1 MFQLTTGA
9 LRKMLDGQDV
19 VKPVLQI
26 LAIKNIQN
34 NMDGMT
40 RYKVTLHD
48 GESQHN
54 FGILA
59 TQKNSLVEDGS
70 MKIGSVIRLDEFAS
84 NILSKEPP
92 KIVVILLNFEI
103 MGEMDSKIQT
113 PSLNEPPVKKEAPV
127 VQSMKNDENV
137 EPKKEAPSNAKSFF
151 NNKEPV
157 QAPQKTVK
165 PPINNSVKPEPT
177 AANTQSGMFNNF
189 KIVGISSLNP
199 YQNKWSIKARV
210 INKSNIRTYN
220 NAKGEGRLFNVE
232 FMDSTGVIRATGFN
246 EQLDKFYETL
256 TIDNVYYVSKATLKT
271 ANRQYSKIDNDY
283 EMTFGNDTMIETCHE
298 TENMPR
304 LTLNLTPLSDL
315 INISPGTFVDL
326 IAIVKSAGDMSS
338 ITVKSTNK
346 ELNKRELYLVD
357 SSNSQ
362 ISCTL
367 WGKQAEDFDPAEHP
381 VILLKGAK
389 LSDYGGRSLSVGGS
403 TIMQLNPDI
412 PEAHTMRGWFDAS
425 GNEMTVTNLSDNK
438 RSAGEGTD
446 GNYVG
451 NTPWKSFDRLK
462 EEQMGMADKPDYFQ
476 VNGVVLYAKK
486 DNSMY
491 MACPGEKCNK
501 KVVDQNDGSY
511 RCEKCTKNYTEFKWR
526 MILNVNLCD
535 YSDSNWV
542 TLFQE
547 QAECVLET
555 SADVLGKLKSTN
567 DPSYDE
573 IFANAVF
580 KEYTFKLRAKQ
591 ETYNDEK
598 RLKITGVSAAPL
610 NYVEE
615 SKRLIENIRRYQP
628 KE

>member
-113 PSLNEPPVKKEAPV
+113 PSLNEPPVKKETPV
-127 VQSMKNDENV
+127 LQSMKNDENV

-232 FMDSTGVIRATGFN
+232 FMDSTGAIKATGFN

-283 EMTFGNDTMIETCHE
+283 EMTFSNETMIETCHE

-315 INISPGTFVDL
+315 INVSPGAFVDL

-526 MILNVNLCD
+526 MILSVNLCD

-567 DPSYDE
+567 DPGYDE

-615 SKRLIENIRRYQP
+615 SKRLIENIKRYQP

>member
-113 PSLNEPPVKKEAPV
+113 PSLNEPPVKKETPV

-232 FMDSTGVIRATGFN
+232 FMDSTGAIKATGFN

-283 EMTFGNDTMIETCHE
+283 EMTFSNETMIETCHE

-315 INISPGTFVDL
+315 INVSPGAFVDL

-526 MILNVNLCD
+526 MILSVNLCD

-567 DPSYDE
+567 DPGYDE

-615 SKRLIENIRRYQP
+615 SKRLIENIKRYQP